1 MSGPH
6 THTPAPTARGWR
18 TSRARPV
25 GGQSGEGQRLTS
37 DAPHNGGR
45 HAPPGNA
52 LPPPRDADSN
62 SHEFARIRIRPEFA
76 RIRGPLRI
84 RIRNFK
90 FKFPL
95 DSLEFPRGLESIGTY
110 NLPSPLCI
118 WVCQYPLPYGI
129 KHFKSKSFHNLAI
142 FAVCCCLHSP
152 RLNYLTKIKTNQN
165 QEFQISRYTPF
176 LDSFKYLLE
185 KKQRSMQNHQSTDKP
200 SHVNHF
206 LPLLGLHSLYSCI
219 ESWDVNSSKGED
231 NKYKGNI
238 KQTSNGHLINIII
251 VMMLNNHQYVTVT
264 VHCQIWSFRTS

>member
-1 MSGPH
+1 MQANSQSNSKSG
-6 THTPAPTARGWR
+6 THAGRQKHIVI
-18 TSRARPV
+18 TS
-25 GGQSGEGQRLTS
+25 
-37 DAPHNGGR
+37 NG
-45 HAPPGNA
+45 
-52 LPPPRDADSN
+52 RDACLN
-62 SHEFARIRIRPEFA
+62 SQEFARIRIRAEFA

-90 FKFPL
+90 VEFPL
-95 DSLEFPRGLESIGTY
+95 DSLEFPRGLQSIGTY

-142 FAVCCCLHSP
+142 FVVCCCLHSP
-152 RLNYLTKIKTNQN
+152 CLSYLTKIKTNQN

-176 LDSFKYLLE
+176 LDSFEYLLE
-185 KKQRSMQNHQSTDKP
+185 KKQRSMQNHQSTHKP

-219 ESWDVNSSKGED
+219 ESWDLNSSKGED

-238 KQTSNGHLINIII
+238 KQTSNGHSINIII
-251 VMMLNNHQYVTVT
+251 VMMLNNNHYVTIT
-264 VHCQIWSFRTS
+264 VHCQIWTFSNLVTRISLRARSRRGQGGYQNEG

>member
-1 MSGPH
+1 MCSSG
-6 THTPAPTARGWR
+6 
-18 TSRARPV
+18 
-25 GGQSGEGQRLTS
+25 RLTVKC
-37 DAPHNGGR
+37 
-45 HAPPGNA
+45 
-52 LPPPRDADSN
+52 LRDAGSN
-62 SHEFARIRIRPEFA
+62 SHEFAQIRIRPEFA

-90 FKFPL
+90 FEFPL

-142 FAVCCCLHSP
+142 FVVCCCLHSP
-152 RLNYLTKIKTNQN
+152 CLNYLTKIKTNQN

-185 KKQRSMQNHQSTDKP
+185 KKQRSMQNHQSTHKP

-206 LPLLGLHSLYSCI
+206 LPLLGLHPLYSCI
-219 ESWDVNSSKGED
+219 ESWDLNSSKGED

-251 VMMLNNHQYVTVT
+251 VMMLNNHQYVTDT
-264 VHCQIWSFRTS
+264 VHCQIWTFWNLVTRISLRARSRRRQGGYQNEG